1 MTATRAYFV
10 SMFILPPCEE
20 GTTIQIVQVWV
31 GSPRVDRNI
40 VLGLPPPSPKKKPKT
55 EKLRPPAVILPFFSK
70 IAVYLYS
77 KSCFG
82 LLSPHLIN

>member
-20 GTTIQIVQVWV
+20 GTIQIVQVWV
-31 GSPRVDRNI
+31 GSPRDRNI
-40 VLGLPPPSPKKKPKT
+40 VLGLHLSRPQSKPET
-55 EKLRPPAVILPFFSK
+55 GKLQAPAVILPLLSK

-77 KSCFG
+77 KSYFG
-82 LLSPHLIN
+82 LLTPHLIN

>member
-31 GSPRVDRNI
+31 GSP
-40 VLGLPPPSPKKKPKT
+40 GLIEISSGLHLSRPQSKPET
-55 EKLRPPAVILPFFSK
+55 GKLQAPAVILPFLSK

-82 LLSPHLIN
+82 LLTPHLIN